1 MRRILVASLLLTACS
16 SSELS
21 HGGRAVVVA
30 DLEPAGCRALGTV
43 REAEGGGLRS
53 FVDNRSLAEAR
64 MRNEAARLGGNSMVV
79 VSEERGDTDH
89 GAEHFTTGVAGL
101 SSPNPR
107 CTNCV
112 EMMARVYSCSG
123 QTPAPI
129 AVEPSRPSPMPAAE
143 PPPMA
148 PPPAAPPSWA
158 VPPPAA
164 PPPIII
170 IIQPPPMP
178 PPER

>member
-1 MRRILVASLLLTACS
+1 M
-16 SSELS
+16 
-21 HGGRAVVVA
+21 A
-30 DLEPAGCRALGTV
+30 DLEPAGCRTLGTV
-43 REAEGGGLRS
+43 REAEGGGFRS
-53 FVDNRSLAEAR
+53 FGANRDIAEAR
-64 MRNEAARLGGNSMVV
+64 MRNEAARLGGNSIVV
-79 VSEERGDTDH
+79 ISEERGDTDT

-101 SSPNPR
+101 ASPNPR

-112 EMMARVYSCSG
+112 QMMARVFSCAG
-123 QTPAPI
+123 QAPAPI
-129 AVEPSRPSPMPAAE
+129 AAEQTRPVPVME

-148 PPPAAPPSWA
+148 PPPRAPPPSWTQPSWA

-170 IIQPPPMP
+170 IIQPPMMPMEP